1 MSVCVSYRAHV
12 SPVITGSEGWKN
24 VVAMVIVYL
33 TTTGGRHQLT

>member
-24 VVAMVIVYL
+24 VVALVIV
-33 TTTGGRHQLT
+33 